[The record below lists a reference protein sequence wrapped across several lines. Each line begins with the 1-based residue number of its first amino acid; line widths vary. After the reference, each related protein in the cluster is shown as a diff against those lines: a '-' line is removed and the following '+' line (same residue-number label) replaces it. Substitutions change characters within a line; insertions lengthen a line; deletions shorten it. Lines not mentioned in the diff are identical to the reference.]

1 MSEHL
6 VVDSVSAE
14 NVRARVEYI
23 CENIPSRLAGSD
35 NGRRMAE
42 DNADALRAVGVTA
55 EVHELL
61 GLVSFPRP
69 GKLQVVS
76 PSPMAVEAYTSG
88 HSLVTPPGGTSGEL
102 VYVGSGGIDNYADK
116 DVAGKIILC
125 EISYSPARME
135 KQRIAAQRGAIGA
148 VMMNWG
154 NPSDTT
160 LPFGSIKPAWGN
172 PTPET
177 LRDEMPRMPSV
188 GVSRR
193 SGLQLKALC
202 EQGPVRVT
210 IETDVDN
217 GWRPVQITVGEIEV
231 PGCEDFVIVGGH
243 QDSWYGPA
251 ATDNA
256 AGNACMVELARVFN
270 EHRRHLR
277 RGIVFGFWTGH
288 ETGTMVGSTW
298 YVDHNWDRLRK
309 HAIAYLLIDQPACT
323 GTTRWRTTSN
333 LEMRRF
339 HQQIEQRYLTMPCD
353 WKPQKKGGDASF
365 FGLGVPMLYG
375 MGAFTEA
382 DLHNTADANLG
393 WWHHSLACTIDKVD
407 FEWMQPH
414 LRVYAAW
421 LWELCT
427 APILPF
433 EFTAVAHQ
441 FATRLDEL
449 NSNPAVAGLGIGA
462 AAKQARRLEQL
473 ATQLDTCAQGWRT
486 RYRADDSDSERAAG
500 ILNRCLKRL
509 SNILIPIQST
519 VKGVYGHDPYGF
531 TPQLS
536 AIPCLYET
544 QRLAELIAGSEEQ
557 IILET
562 HLRRQRNRVVD
573 AVMDASSAI
582 EDSLTQ
588 LNSGLANL

>member
-1 MSEHL
+1 
-6 VVDSVSAE
+6 
-14 NVRARVEYI
+14 
-23 CENIPSRLAGSD
+23 
-35 NGRRMAE
+35 MAE
-42 DNADALRAVGVTA
+42 DNAEALRAVGVPA
-55 EVHELL
+55 EVHELQ
-61 GLVSFPRP
+61 GLVSFPQP
-69 GKLQVVS
+69 GKLQVLAPLAMS
-76 PSPMAVEAYTSG
+76 IEAYTSG
-88 HSLVTPPGGTSGEL
+88 HSLVTPPGGISGEL
-102 VYVGSGGIDNYADK
+102 IYVGSGSIDNYRDK
-116 DVAGKIILC
+116 DVTGKIILC

-135 KQRIAAQRGAIGA
+135 KQRIAALQGACGA

-154 NPSDTT
+154 NPDDTT

-188 GVSRR
+188 GVSRS
-193 SGLQLKALC
+193 SGLKLKALC
-202 EQGPVRVT
+202 EQGPVQVT
-210 IETDVDN
+210 IETNVDN
-217 GWRPVQITVGEIEV
+217 GWRPVQITIGEIQA
-231 PGCEDFVIVGGH
+231 PGREDFVIVGGH

-270 EHRRHLR
+270 VQRHHLK

-288 ETGTMVGSTW
+288 ETGTMIGSTW
-298 YVDHNWDRLRK
+298 YADQNWDRLRS

-333 LEMRRF
+333 IEMRRF
-339 HQQIEQRYLTMPCD
+339 HQQIEQRYLTVPRD

-375 MGAFTEA
+375 MGAFTET

-393 WWHHSLACTIDKVD
+393 WWHHSMECTIDKVD
-407 FEWMQPH
+407 FQWMQPH

-433 EFTAVAHQ
+433 EFTAVARQ
-441 FATRLDEL
+441 FAARLEEL
-449 NSNPAVAGLGIGA
+449 DSNPAVAYLELGVV
-462 AAKQARRLEQL
+462 AKQSWRLEQL
-473 ATQLDTCAQGWRT
+473 AARLDVCAQDWRV
-486 RYRADDSDSERAAG
+486 RYRTDNPDSEHAAD
-500 ILNRCLKRL
+500 ILNHCLKRL

-536 AIPCLYET
+536 TIPCLYET
-544 QRLAELIAGSEEQ
+544 QRLAELALGSEEQ
-557 IILET
+557 LILET
-562 HLRRQRNRVVD
+562 HLRRQRNRVAD
-573 AVMDASSAI
+573 AVSDACNTV
-582 EDSLTQ
+582 EDALAQ
-588 LNSGLANL
+588 LNNGSAHSPRCS